1 MPFNGNLYDVFLMIK
16 LRLCITGRKTTDVK
30 WHFLH
35 IVSRVHIVNIIYV
48 DLDHLPEEVF
58 IRFIH
63 YQVTLCHLSILY
75 SLERYKYV
83 QHTLKEWG
91 AILPYL
97 EGRVSTKTIWNSS
110 ASLSSLIYYIHSFI
124 HLNHIDS
131 WILILYFGL

>member
-16 LRLCITGRKTTDVK
+16 LRLCIIGRKATDVK
-30 WHFLH
+30 CHFLH

-75 SLERYKYV
+75 SLERNKYM
-83 QHTLKEWG
+83 QHILKEWG
-91 AILPYL
+91 AILLYL
-97 EGRVSTKTIWNSS
+97 EGRVSTKIIWNSS
-110 ASLSSLIYYIHSFI
+110 ASLSSLITFIHSFI
-124 HLNHIDS
+124 
-131 WILILYFGL
+131 